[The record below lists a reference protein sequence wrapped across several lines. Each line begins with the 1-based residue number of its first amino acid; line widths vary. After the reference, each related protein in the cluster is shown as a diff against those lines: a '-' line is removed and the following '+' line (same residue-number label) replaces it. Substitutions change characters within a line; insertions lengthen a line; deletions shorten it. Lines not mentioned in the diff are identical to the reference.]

1 MAEAT
6 PFFGERALQKAHIIS
21 YLKFERV
28 FMAEKRQKSKKEYCL
43 RFSAIEFIG
52 ASVYLAA
59 MGYLSVYLQS
69 TGMESSQIGIIY
81 SLNSLV
87 SICATLF
94 WGVIS
99 DKIRSVRKVY
109 MICLLSAAII
119 WPFIPATIPLK
130 IKGYSLAILTIP
142 LSAFVRMPIGGLTD
156 NWVLQFSNKF
166 GANYGRIRLWGT
178 IGYVVLGLVLT
189 AILPFTGV
197 RATFYIYSG
206 LVLFV
211 FIMTLFVGEETL
223 DKGQKQN
230 NSFKDLQLSRLFKN
244 YYLMAYMLFTVV
256 MYCGSEAFLPY
267 LMEEIG
273 MDTNRLGM
281 LYSIRSLLELPI
293 LYMAAKLRKRIALPV
308 FILIQGTLYV
318 VMYLSY
324 SCVQGAVLFVIV
336 TMLQGLTTGIDA
348 GLGSAYIFALAPEE
362 LKSTAHLMSY
372 AMAYLANMLGS
383 LFGGFFVD
391 LMGVR
396 SYYLVTGLMIS
407 GALLLYA
414 LTFVL
419 GKKVFKIPLPNHV
432 RSMHKQLQLEQEQK
446 AAEDQA

>member
-1 MAEAT
+1 
-6 PFFGERALQKAHIIS
+6 
-21 YLKFERV
+21 
-28 FMAEKRQKSKKEYCL
+28 MAEKKLKSKKEYCL

-109 MICLLSAAII
+109 MICLLAAAII
-119 WPFIPATIPLK
+119 WPFIPATVSLK

-178 IGYVVLGLVLT
+178 IGYVALGLVLT
-189 AILPFTGV
+189 AIMPFVGV
-197 RATFYIYSG
+197 QATFYIYSG
-206 LVLFV
+206 LVLLVFV
-211 FIMTLFVGEETL
+211 MALFVGEETL
-223 DKGQKQN
+223 DKGQKQ
-230 NSFKDLQLSRLFKN
+230 SSSLKDLQLGRIFKN
-244 YYLMAYMLFTVV
+244 YYLMSYMLFTVI

-293 LYMAAKLRKRIALPV
+293 LYTAVKLRKRIALPV
-308 FILIQGTLYV
+308 FILIQGLMYV
-318 VMYLSY
+318 IMFLSY
-324 SCVQGAVLFVIV
+324 SCIQGAALFILV
-336 TMLQGLTTGIDA
+336 TMLQGLASGIDV
-348 GLGSAYIFALAPEE
+348 GLGSAYIFALAPDE

-383 LFGGFFVD
+383 LLGGFIVD

-396 SYYLVTGLMIS
+396 SYYLVTGLMIG
-407 GALLLYA
+407 GALLLYM

-419 GKKVFKIPLPNHV
+419 GQKVFKIPLPDHV
-432 RSMHKQLQLEQEQK
+432 RSTHKQLQLEQAQKKAKEQ
-446 AAEDQA
+446 AEGA